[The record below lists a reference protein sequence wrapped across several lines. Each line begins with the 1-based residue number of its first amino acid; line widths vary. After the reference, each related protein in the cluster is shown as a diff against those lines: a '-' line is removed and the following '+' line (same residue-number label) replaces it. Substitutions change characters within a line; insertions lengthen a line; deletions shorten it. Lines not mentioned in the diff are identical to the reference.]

1 MKGTGGYRYP
11 LRLDHADRKKV
22 EAVVRA
28 SGRTI
33 NQVLTLSVRK
43 GLPLAKAAL
52 CPDSGRLTN
61 VEPVPDR
68 VWQRLYSRKDELD
81 ECSAA
86 QLKGLQSQ
94 REPQ

>member
-1 MKGTGGYRYP
+1 MKRTKVYRYP
-11 LRLDHADRKKV
+11 LRLEQLDKRKV
-22 EAVVRA
+22 EALVRA

-43 GLPLAKAAL
+43 GLPLAREAL
-52 CPDSGRLTN
+52 CADQSRLTN

-68 VWQRLYSRKDELD
+68 IWRRIYSKKDEVD
-81 ECSAA
+81 ECSGQ
-86 QLKGLQSQ
+86 QLKAVQSQ

>member
-1 MKGTGGYRYP
+1 MKRTKLYRYP
-11 LRLDHADRKKV
+11 LRLEQIDKRRV

-43 GLPLAKAAL
+43 GLPLAEQAL
-52 CPDSGRLTN
+52 CADAGRLTN

-68 VWQRLYSRKDELD
+68 VWRRIYSRSDEVD
-81 ECSAA
+81 ECSGEQLKAA
-86 QLKGLQSQ
+86 QSQS
-94 REPQ
+94 EPR

>member
-1 MKGTGGYRYP
+1 MNRTKLYRYP
-11 LRLDHADRKKV
+11 LRLDHSDKSRI

-43 GLPLAKAAL
+43 GLPLAKEAL
-52 CPDSGRLTN
+52 CANAGRLTN

-68 VWQRLYSRKDELD
+68 IWRRVYSRQDEVD
-81 ECSAA
+81 KCSGAQIKAA
-86 QLKGLQSQ
+86 QSQS
-94 REPQ
+94 EPQ